1 MRHKR
6 KEYQLIKERTIFDS
20 TFFTFHSVKI
30 SLTSCSP
37 AEPVY
42 VSLNSTKLIFFKLTQ
57 FIE

>member
-20 TFFTFHSVKI
+20 TFLTFHSVKI
-30 SLTSCSP
+30 SLTGCSP
-37 AEPVY
+37 AVPVY
-42 VSLNSTKLIFFKLTQ
+42 VSLNLTKVIFFKLTQ